1 MSRRGRVAVR
11 WLKLQATMMV
21 ERFLIWYWKRKA
33 PVTTPKWDWKTS
45 LADNVQQQMNLV
57 MPLADTTAVG
67 KAKAVQMVAANIDE
81 LFTGLN
87 NIGTVHSA
95 RFDLIGEYLCILTVY
110 DGDHEVYIRDF
121 ISVFG
126 SVFDAMIRVV
136 ADPPP
141 WPCELHSAEFV
152 KWVSDHEGFQI
163 PYNLTQMFPEE
174 KNLENLSRDLILLL
188 ADNPYVQIGR
198 FSGYP
203 ALSTAQIRLASG
215 IEW

>member
-1 MSRRGRVAVR
+1 MKRIVQFSNQM
-11 WLKLQATMMV
+11 L
-21 ERFLIWYWKRKA
+21 ERALVWFWKRKS
-33 PVTTPKWDWKTS
+33 PVVTPQWAWKTS
-45 LADNVQQQMNLV
+45 LADNVQQQMNLI
-57 MPLADTTAVG
+57 MPLLDATPVG
-67 KAKAVQMVAANIDE
+67 RARAVQMVAANIDE

-87 NIGTVHSA
+87 NIGTVHAA
-95 RFDLIGEYLCILTVY
+95 RFDLIGKYLCIITVY
-110 DGDHEVYIRDF
+110 DGDHDVYIRDF

-126 SVFDAMIRVV
+126 SVFDTMITVV

-141 WPCELHSAEFV
+141 WPCEKFPAEFV
-152 KWVSDHEGFQI
+152 KWVNDHEAFQV
-163 PYNLTQMFPEE
+163 PYDLTQMFPTE

-203 ALSTAQIRLASG
+203 GLSTAQIRLATG

>member
-1 MSRRGRVAVR
+1 MKWIMLQLNMMMERV
-11 WLKLQATMMV
+11 
-21 ERFLIWYWKRKA
+21 LIWYWRRKA
-33 PVTTPKWDWKTS
+33 PVTTPTWGWKTS
-45 LADNVQQQMNLV
+45 LADNVQQQMNLI
-57 MPLADTTAVG
+57 MPLLDTTAVG

-95 RFDLIGEYLCILTVY
+95 RFDLIGDYLCILTVY
-110 DGDHEVYIRDF
+110 DGDHDVYIRDF

-126 SVFDAMIRVV
+126 SVFDTMITVV

-141 WPCELHSAEFV
+141 WPCEKFPAEFV
-152 KWVSDHEGFQI
+152 QWVNDHEGFQI
-163 PYNLTQMFPEE
+163 PYNLTEMFPAE

-188 ADNPYVQIGR
+188 DANPYVQIGR

-203 ALSTAQIRLASG
+203 ALSTAQIRLAAG